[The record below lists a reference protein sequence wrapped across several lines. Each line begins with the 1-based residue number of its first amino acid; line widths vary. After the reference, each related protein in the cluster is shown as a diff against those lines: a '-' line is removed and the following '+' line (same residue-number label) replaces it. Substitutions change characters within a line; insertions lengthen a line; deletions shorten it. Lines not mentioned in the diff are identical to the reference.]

1 MKDQIS
7 QIIETLDGKIQR
19 AKHRKAQ
26 EIADDPTFMVMKG
39 MYLKSPLISNLEHN
53 ERLKSLASN
62 RKDLK
67 REIEHIQSL
76 LDDTFNINK

>member
-1 MKDQIS
+1 
-7 QIIETLDGKIQR
+7 
-19 AKHRKAQ
+19 
-26 EIADDPTFMVMKG
+26 MVMKG
-39 MYLKSPLISNLEHN
+39 MDLKSPLISNLEHN

-67 REIEHIQSL
+67 REIDHIQCL